1 MVCPVS
7 KFSLIFRTQL
17 GLKLGTISLVIPRSI
32 ESLHSLGDLA
42 KTFSFLFAGDWFKPY
57 HLLVPKILERGVPVL
72 IYAGD
77 ADFICKYL
85 KATTFLLTI
94 VAGWAIKHGPKLW
107 NGQALIGFARH
118 IKGPSK

>member
-1 MVCPVS
+1 
-7 KFSLIFRTQL
+7 
-17 GLKLGTISLVIPRSI
+17 
-32 ESLHSLGDLA
+32 
-42 KTFSFLFAGDWFKPY
+42 
-57 HLLVPKILERGVPVL
+57 VPKILERGVPVL

-85 KATTFLLTI
+85 KATLFSLTI

-107 NGQALIGFARH
+107 NGQALIVFVRH